1 MGPPADTTPVLTD
14 LVPPPS
20 HLLCNSHPCVVQ
32 CFATAIAQLTPEV
45 WDGIQTRSRRHQSL
59 LQSSSLGRGTST
71 AVAQQDAVE
80 AEALAQELQACH
92 DRTEAAILADLKS
105 GLRGRSAT
113 CGGISTGLGGLLPGS
128 SRLSSALHN
137 QLSGVLG
144 PQQAAGAAALPRL
157 ATPPPT
163 VPLRPGSS
171 QQQHQQQ
178 AQQQSPV
185 RQSQQ
190 SLRTPSQVALLLS
203 GAGGMCTPAAA
214 PTTPAGAGG
223 SVALLSGAS
232 SLPKCGSVC
241 GARSSYCEGDLPPRT
256 SVATDGGVAICAGD
270 GAGVSEGDGVAAAA
284 AARRASLEMPPQ
296 AAAPGCGG
304 GDDAEV
310 ARPQPG
316 EGVSLMQAL
325 VDLHAEP
332 GRHCTVVVM
341 EYMDAGTL
349 HHAIVRGEFS
359 ARRSLEHR
367 TKLLALLLT
376 AQELAQGMAHLHGLD
391 ILHGDLKPTN
401 VLLKGSPCQF
411 APAGAAGANGFTC
424 IDPRG
429 YTSKIADLG
438 LARPCIGETAQLTS
452 DQWGALAY
460 LAPEAAKGSCCKAS
474 DVYSFGVMLWE
485 LSAGVRPYLGLTTPQ
500 VLMGLVT
507 GTLQLTWPS
516 DGSIY
521 APLRSLGIACTD
533 PNPAERPTFEVAA
546 RILGRMVRHIRS
558 ASEPLRQRHSSA
570 MSMETGGGCG
580 SAGAHSPAGCG
591 AGGCKPSGG
600 SAVLNHAPRS
610 MPMYIPPPGAG
621 AASRLTTG
629 SGLMPRP
636 KPMSQA
642 EAMAAGMLSGPGG
655 LAQMPALAPAV
666 GAAGVSSAAVAAAR
680 LSMSGAVPQPAPGP
694 WRGASIP
701 AAQQQL
707 SGVAAGS
714 AAAAAYPRARLG
726 GNGGYCGGAVLRSP
740 LGGTVSFRLPATQDN
755 VVRLGG
761 GASSAAAV
769 TGGAEGAPQEP
780 HNGGSAQAL
789 HTPRPG
795 SSPAHV
801 HVVGAQPSFQPASPP
816 QHMR

>member
-1 MGPPADTTPVLTD
+1 MDASEFGSAQPQPPRSKVEFVDLCGSLEDLCYLGELTT
-14 LVPPPS
+14 
-20 HLLCNSHPCVVQ
+20 
-32 CFATAIAQLTPEV
+32 EV
-45 WDGIQTRSRRHQSL
+45 WDGIQARSRRHQSL
-59 LQSSSLGRGTST
+59 LQSTSLGRGAGA
-71 AVAQQDAVE
+71 AVAPHDAAE
-80 AEALAQELQACH
+80 SEALALELAACH

-113 CGGISTGLGGLLPGS
+113 CGGGVGAGAGGLQPS
-128 SRLSSALHN
+128 VSRLSSALHN

-144 PQQAAGAAALPRL
+144 PLAAAAALPRVP
-157 ATPPPT
+157 TPPT
-163 VPLRPGSS
+163 TMPLRPGSS
-171 QQQHQQQ
+171 LQQPV
-178 AQQQSPV
+178 QQQSPA

-190 SLRTPSQVALLLS
+190 SPHTPSQLALLLS
-203 GAGGMCTPAAA
+203 GAGGIVA
-214 PTTPAGAGG
+214 PTTPAGA
-223 SVALLSGAS
+223 
-232 SLPKCGSVC
+232 CGSMG
-241 GARSSYCEGDLPPRT
+241 GARTSSCEGDLPRRT
-256 SVATDGGVAICAGD
+256 SLAVDGDVVVCSD
-270 GAGVSEGDGVAAAA
+270 GAAVSEGGRAAAA
-284 AARRASLEMPPQ
+284 AAQRASLEMPP
-296 AAAPGCGG
+296 AAADAAAGD
-304 GDDAEV
+304 DDAE
-310 ARPQPG
+310 AAQPLPG

-325 VDLHAEP
+325 VDLRAEP

-349 HHAIVRGEFS
+349 HHAIVRGEFC

-411 APAGAAGANGFTC
+411 APTGAAGVNGFTC

-429 YTSKIADLG
+429 YNSKIADLG
-438 LARPCIGETAQLTS
+438 LARPCIGDTTELTS

-485 LSAGVRPYLGLTTPQ
+485 MSAGVRPYLGLTTPQ

-570 MSMETGGGCG
+570 MSMETSGGCG
-580 SAGAHSPAGCG
+580 SAGAHSPAGCCG
-591 AGGCKPSGG
+591 TGSKPSGG
-600 SAVLNHAPRS
+600 NGLLNHAPRS

-621 AASRLTTG
+621 AGSRPTTG

-642 EAMAAGMLSGPGG
+642 EAMAAGMLSGPGS
-655 LAQMPALAPAV
+655 LMQMPAMAPAA
-666 GAAGVSSAAVAAAR
+666 GQAGVSSAAVAAAR
-680 LSMSGAVPQPAPGP
+680 LSTSGAMQQPVPGP
-694 WRGASIP
+694 WRGAAGAP
-701 AAQQQL
+701 AAVPAAAAAQQQL
-707 SGVAAGS
+707 GGLS
-714 AAAAAYPRARLG
+714 AAAYPRARLG

-740 LGGTVSFRLPATQDN
+740 LGGTVSFRLPPTQDN

-761 GASSAAAV
+761 GAALAPAV
-769 TGGAEGAPQEP
+769 SGGAEGAPHEP
-780 HNGGSAQAL
+780 HVGGSAQAL

-795 SSPAHV
+795 SSPAHS
-801 HVVGAQPSFQPASPP
+801 HVQVSEPYFQPSSPP
-816 QHMR
+816 QHLR